1 MKKVIQST
9 MMACLALICMCLASC
24 NDEAIVD
31 MSQSNEMG
39 QPFRLTATQETPSRL
54 ALGQDGLSITWEPG
68 DQLVLVKKDRSIVPI
83 YMNAELDAPAA
94 SATFVSE
101 TGVPSGEYWVIYN
114 YNDDL
119 AYTHQTFS
127 SIENINNN
135 DKLVL
140 WGELTIVEGA
150 SSAEISLQHLYAKVR
165 VELQNVPSSNTWY
178 KIGMYASKSG
188 FPIFK
193 QFIQTGM
200 IDADYVYNNN
210 SWEYTYKAS
219 RRKYHN
225 IRLGGYYME
234 TYPDELG
241 ESHSNKEEIEK
252 NAALILPA
260 DVSDGTVYFYILDGN
275 DCYEITKSNIKFEPG
290 KSYKVVLDMS
300 KATKTTLNGVNI
312 SLPGDS
318 YSTTFYQLSSPSECR
333 HAAYRAR
340 TYDSF
345 ILMNDIDFQ
354 NDNFLPLTARNL
366 YGNDKVLKN
375 ISLEW
380 DDEDYVGLIK
390 YDFDDYEEGGNIDYN
405 NSRLDPMNR
414 GCRVTGLTLENV
426 QVEGYNYVGALS
438 ATNIKADNCKIKG
451 TSSVIGKGDYVGG
464 FVGCNQF
471 FINLLHGDLPS
482 SISNSTI
489 DACPIK
495 GNNYVGGF
503 VGKYTNYHENYHLYL
518 DSSMRLLNSCSSAA
532 IVEATGDYVGGIFG
546 QIGDHTSVN
555 FNSEDY
561 VLSLYGCVNTG
572 SVKGKDNVG
581 GIGGAFSIYNT
592 SFVKDKVI
600 VMQSANEGNIEGANN
615 VGGILGTNFASVNL
629 CYSIGDFSATG
640 NRLGGIVGSISGAAS
655 SNYIT
660 NCYSMANLSVG
671 TGGYAGGLLGSNDG
685 GVGVAQIEN
694 CYFAGTNSTN
704 CGIIGYSGSYVNITN
719 CLTTLSTE
727 GDITPKQA
735 DWDINGDGYV
745 DANDVFPIDVINTFT
760 SVTSIRNNKSVIN
773 NDNAYSDEIWYNYN
787 YDCVKFAAGL
797 TGNVTAPGF
806 GTEII
811 Y

>member
-24 NDEAIVD
+24 NDEVIVD

-83 YMNAELDAPAA
+83 YMNAELDEPAA

-234 TYPDELG
+234 NYPDELG

-260 DVSDGTVYFYILDGN
+260 DVSDGTVYFYL
-275 DCYEITKSNIKFEPG
+275 
-290 KSYKVVLDMS
+290 
-300 KATKTTLNGVNI
+300 
-312 SLPGDS
+312 
-318 YSTTFYQLSSPSECR
+318 
-333 HAAYRAR
+333 
-340 TYDSF
+340 
-345 ILMNDIDFQ
+345 
-354 NDNFLPLTARNL
+354 
-366 YGNDKVLKN
+366 
-375 ISLEW
+375 
-380 DDEDYVGLIK
+380 
-390 YDFDDYEEGGNIDYN
+390 
-405 NSRLDPMNR
+405 
-414 GCRVTGLTLENV
+414 
-426 QVEGYNYVGALS
+426 
-438 ATNIKADNCKIKG
+438 
-451 TSSVIGKGDYVGG
+451 
-464 FVGCNQF
+464 
-471 FINLLHGDLPS
+471 
-482 SISNSTI
+482 
-489 DACPIK
+489 
-495 GNNYVGGF
+495 
-503 VGKYTNYHENYHLYL
+503 
-518 DSSMRLLNSCSSAA
+518 
-532 IVEATGDYVGGIFG
+532 
-546 QIGDHTSVN
+546 
-555 FNSEDY
+555 
-561 VLSLYGCVNTG
+561 
-572 SVKGKDNVG
+572 
-581 GIGGAFSIYNT
+581 
-592 SFVKDKVI
+592 
-600 VMQSANEGNIEGANN
+600 
-615 VGGILGTNFASVNL
+615 
-629 CYSIGDFSATG
+629 
-640 NRLGGIVGSISGAAS
+640 
-655 SNYIT
+655 
-660 NCYSMANLSVG
+660 
-671 TGGYAGGLLGSNDG
+671 
-685 GVGVAQIEN
+685 
-694 CYFAGTNSTN
+694 
-704 CGIIGYSGSYVNITN
+704 
-719 CLTTLSTE
+719 
-727 GDITPKQA
+727 
-735 DWDINGDGYV
+735 
-745 DANDVFPIDVINTFT
+745 
-760 SVTSIRNNKSVIN
+760 
-773 NDNAYSDEIWYNYN
+773 
-787 YDCVKFAAGL
+787 
-797 TGNVTAPGF
+797 
-806 GTEII
+806 
-811 Y
+811 